1 MKAFRIYT
9 LIMTAGPTVLAAMM
23 VTERRNPDGLFII
36 ALIHFVIYVVVTDI
50 NQEKKPKVRRTI
62 RIDPVEEPTSDT
74 VTLDVLKALNQLGYS
89 KRNSHVL
96 LQIVKKRYP
105 HMKIPSVLVT
115 HCLKHSDEIKK

>member
-9 LIMTAGPTVLAAMM
+9 LIMTAGPTVLAAIM

-50 NQEKKPKVRRTI
+50 NQEKPKVRRTI
-62 RIDPVEEPTSDT
+62 RIDPVEEPKSDT
-74 VTLDVLKALNQLGYS
+74 VNLDVLKALNQLGYS

-105 HMKIPSVLVT
+105 HMKIPSVIVT
-115 HCLKHSDEIKK
+115 ACLKHSNEIKK

>member
-9 LIMTAGPTVLAAMM
+9 LIMTSGPTVLAAIM

-36 ALIHFVIYVVVTDI
+36 ALIHFVIYVVVIDF
-50 NQEKKPKVRRTI
+50 NDEKPKVRRTV
-62 RIDPVEEPTSDT
+62 RVDPVEQPTSDS
-74 VTLDVLKALNQLGYS
+74 VTTDVLKALNQLGYT

-105 HMKIPSVLVT
+105 HMNVPEVLVK
-115 HCLKHSDEIKK
+115 HCLKHSGELKK

>member
-9 LIMTAGPTVLAAMM
+9 LIMTAGPTVLAAIM
-23 VTERRNPDGLFII
+23 VTERRSPDGLFII
-36 ALIHFVIYVVVTDI
+36 ALIHFVIYVVVTDF
-50 NQEKKPKVRRTI
+50 NDEKPKVRRTI

-115 HCLKHSDEIKK
+115 HCLKHSDELKK

>member
-1 MKAFRIYT
+1 MKSFRIYT
-9 LIMTAGPTVLAAMM
+9 LIMTAGPTVLAAIM

-36 ALIHFVIYVVVTDI
+36 ALIHFVIYVVVTDL
-50 NQEKKPKVRRTI
+50 NDEKPKVRRTI

>member
-9 LIMTAGPTVLAAMM
+9 LIMTAGPTVLAAIM

-36 ALIHFVIYVVVTDI
+36 ALIHFVIYVVVTDF
-50 NQEKKPKVRRTI
+50 NDEKPKVRRTI

-105 HMKIPSVLVT
+105 HMNIPSVLVT
-115 HCLKHSDEIKK
+115 HCLKHSDELKK

>member
-23 VTERRNPDGLFII
+23 VTERRNPDGLFIV
-36 ALIHFVIYVVVTDI
+36 ALIHFAIYVVVTDI
-50 NQEKKPKVRRTI
+50 NQEKPKVRRTI
-62 RIDPVEEPTSDT
+62 RIDPVEEPNMDT

-105 HMKIPSVLVT
+105 HMNIPSVLVT

>member
-9 LIMTAGPTVLAAMM
+9 LIMTAGPTVLAAIM

-36 ALIHFVIYVVVTDI
+36 ALIHFVIYVVVTDL
-50 NQEKKPKVRRTI
+50 NDEKPKVRRTI

-105 HMKIPSVLVT
+105 HMNIPSVLVT
-115 HCLKHSDEIKK
+115 HCLKHSDELKK

>member
-9 LIMTAGPTVLAAMM
+9 LIMTAGPTVLAAIM
-23 VTERRNPDGLFII
+23 VTERRNPDGLFIV
-36 ALIHFVIYVVVTDI
+36 ALIHFAIYVVVTDI
-50 NQEKKPKVRRTI
+50 NQEKPKVRRTI
-62 RIDPVEEPTSDT
+62 RIDPVEEPNMDT

-115 HCLKHSDEIKK
+115 HCLKHSDELKK

>member
-36 ALIHFVIYVVVTDI
+36 ALIHFVIYVVVTDF
-50 NQEKKPKVRRTI
+50 NDNKPKVRRTV
-62 RIDPVEEPTSDT
+62 RIDPVEEPNTDT

-115 HCLKHSDEIKK
+115 HCLKHSDELKK

>member
-23 VTERRNPDGLFII
+23 VSERRNPDGLFII
-36 ALIHFVIYVVVTDI
+36 ALIHFVIYVVVTDF
-50 NQEKKPKVRRTI
+50 NDEKPKVRRTI
-62 RIDPVEEPTSDT
+62 RIDPVEEPNTDT

-115 HCLKHSDEIKK
+115 HCLKHSDELKK

>member
-23 VTERRNPDGLFII
+23 VTERRNPDGLFIV

-50 NQEKKPKVRRTI
+50 NQEKPKVRRTI
-62 RIDPVEEPTSDT
+62 RIDPVEEPNMDT
-74 VTLDVLKALNQLGYS
+74 VTTDVLKALNQLGYS

-105 HMKIPSVLVT
+105 HINIPSVLVT